1 MTTDLKAMYK
11 KVHKDAFP
19 ETMTI
24 LLGDEK
30 LVYHKR
36 VWTLDNEEKGL
47 RYGENPDQPAAL
59 YELREGGITCGG
71 LRWRGPGQGIVS
83 AMTEAQMIQAGKHPG
98 KTNLTDVDNGA
109 NILQYLSER
118 PAAIILKHNN
128 PCGAAWDDAGVAAA
142 LDKAFWCDRIAA
154 FGGAVVVNRPFT
166 REAAEMV
173 AASYFEVVAAPAYE
187 EGAVEIL
194 KGRKNLRIMELPGLG
209 RLDELTQSAFLDIK
223 SLADGGIVV
232 QKSFVNR
239 ILTDAD
245 FLPAEATDKNGVTVT
260 ADAVMGDAYN
270 AVIVYT
276 ISRDDGTRLLPEDIT
291 GEMLLVHGNGT
302 DLSIL
307 GGSHGSSYFVVED
320 PAASSIQ
327 MVETVSA
334 DKPINDCTAT
344 GVFENLYKW
353 DEEAGEAVPIIEGK
367 WRLKFEMTYED
378 SSVTLSGGETFTQDG
393 MTFTIDSITLSPV
406 AYKVDYTVDSE
417 VVWSNS
423 GSGRQS
429 EEDRLTTQRYF
440 ENVEILLTLTDGTVI
455 DLSNAGGSIGPEDGV
470 TVCSKGEVF
479 SEVLPMEDMA
489 SISVGGVVY
498 DLTVE

>member
-1 MTTDLKAMYK
+1 MTTDLKDMYK

-128 PCGAAWDDAGVAAA
+128 PCGAAWDDGGVAAA

-194 KGRKNLRIMELPGLG
+194 KGRKNLRIMEPV
-209 RLDELTQSAFLDIK
+209 S
-223 SLADGGIVV
+223 
-232 QKSFVNR
+232 
-239 ILTDAD
+239 
-245 FLPAEATDKNGVTVT
+245 
-260 ADAVMGDAYN
+260 
-270 AVIVYT
+270 YT
-276 ISRDDGTRLLPEDIT
+276 
-291 GEMLLVHGNGT
+291 H
-302 DLSIL
+302 
-307 GGSHGSSYFVVED
+307 
-320 PAASSIQ
+320 
-327 MVETVSA
+327 
-334 DKPINDCTAT
+334 
-344 GVFENLYKW
+344 
-353 DEEAGEAVPIIEGK
+353 
-367 WRLKFEMTYED
+367 
-378 SSVTLSGGETFTQDG
+378 
-393 MTFTIDSITLSPV
+393 
-406 AYKVDYTVDSE
+406 
-417 VVWSNS
+417 
-423 GSGRQS
+423 
-429 EEDRLTTQRYF
+429 
-440 ENVEILLTLTDGTVI
+440 LTLPT
-455 DLSNAGGSIGPEDGV
+455 NR
-470 TVCSKGEVF
+470 EV
-479 SEVLPMEDMA
+479 
-489 SISVGGVVY
+489 
-498 DLTVE
+498 